1 MHSWID
7 IPLRDGKDAD
17 EWELT
22 ESKAIA
28 NIDQWYQEGR
38 LLFPRDSLQEV
49 RDQLRKPL
57 KKGDSIYVKG
67 FDGSMYEWP
76 VKTGNIKTHW
86 EADNNTGEEKQT
98 SLFKPFF
105 DDARLK
111 DSLKYSLA
119 QAYCSVGIGHW
130 ITHGVQEPEPGSLG
144 DLNSG
149 LEFLDNTLR
158 DWEGSKPWRDLKS
171 TLSSL
176 NLNTK
181 IAKVIGTREVTCYV
195 QDPGYFKID
204 RLVLEKSDIKV
215 LEDPEGFLEMDDA
228 SLVFS
233 CSPNI
238 CVKEIVEDIA
248 RPLAL
253 IWCTVKDKDPEHAL

>member
-86 EADNNTGEEKQT
+86 EADNNTGEEKQVDWM
-98 SLFKPFF
+98 L
-105 DDARLK
+105 
-111 DSLKYSLA
+111 LA

>member
-86 EADNNTGEEKQT
+86 EADNNTGEEKQVDWMLHHPAHFL
-98 SLFKPFF
+98 SLIY
-105 DDARLK
+105 R
-111 DSLKYSLA
+111 A
-119 QAYCSVGIGHW
+119 QRFAEIQSGP
-130 ITHGVQEPEPGSLG
+130 GVLQRG
-144 DLNSG
+144 NRT
-149 LEFLDNTLR
+149 LDNSR
-158 DWEGSKPWRDLKS
+158 
-171 TLSSL
+171 
-176 NLNTK
+176 
-181 IAKVIGTREVTCYV
+181 
-195 QDPGYFKID
+195 
-204 RLVLEKSDIKV
+204 
-215 LEDPEGFLEMDDA
+215 
-228 SLVFS
+228 
-233 CSPNI
+233 
-238 CVKEIVEDIA
+238 
-248 RPLAL
+248 RPRA
-253 IWCTVKDKDPEHAL
+253 

>member
-86 EADNNTGEEKQT
+86 EADNNTGEEKQ
-98 SLFKPFF
+98 
-105 DDARLK
+105 
-111 DSLKYSLA
+111 
-119 QAYCSVGIGHW
+119 V
-130 ITHGVQEPEPGSLG
+130 
-144 DLNSG
+144 
-149 LEFLDNTLR
+149 
-158 DWEGSKPWRDLKS
+158 DWML
-171 TLSSL
+171 
-176 NLNTK
+176 
-181 IAKVIGTREVTCYV
+181 
-195 QDPGYFKID
+195 
-204 RLVLEKSDIKV
+204 LVLEKSDIKV

-238 CVKEIVEDIA
+238 CVKEIVVDIA